1 MSICRFLR
9 VFALGTWVGAIIFF
23 VAGVAAVVF
32 TVLGNRDDA
41 GALVRVSLGRLHTLG
56 LICALVFV
64 VASLAAGGPVG
75 GSVSALARPAVL
87 GVILMAA
94 LTFTSQNVVMKRM
107 RNLQRQMGS
116 VDATP
121 ADNALRAEFD
131 KLHNISVR
139 LEGAV
144 LLIGIASIFLMV
156 RGDLA
161 GK

>member
-23 VAGVAAVVF
+23 VVGVAPVAF
-32 TVLGNRDDA
+32 AVLGNRDDA

-56 LICALVFV
+56 LICAVVFV
-64 VASLAAGGPVG
+64 VASLVAGGSLG
-75 GSVSALARPAVL
+75 ALARPAVL

-107 RNLQRQMGS
+107 RILQGQMGS